1 MSALRILS
9 GAAIH
14 DGLSLLSERFLVL
27 QGDTVAAITD
37 DPPAGPREVLDGGT
51 ILPGF
56 VDLQVNGGG
65 GVMFNDAQTPEA
77 LATILTAHATTGT
90 RAILPTLISD
100 TADRTQA
107 AVEAVAAAIDTGAAG
122 IAGLHLEGPHL
133 DPRRKGAHAAQML
146 RPMTDADLSL
156 YLGAAERLANLM
168 ITLAPENATPEQIAA
183 LCGAGVRVS
192 LGHTAA
198 DYETCRS
205 LFDAGASLVTHLFNA
220 MGPLAARA
228 PGLVGAALDTD
239 GVAAGVIADGIHV
252 HPATLRAAVAAKR
265 GASGLFLVT
274 DAMAT
279 AGADIEGFVLNA
291 RQIRRGEGRLTLA
304 DGTLAGADL
313 DMPKAIRVM
322 TGEVG
327 LGLEQVIAMATGI
340 PAGLL
345 PAPGDHGR
353 LRPGRPAHAIHLSAD
368 LRTVTPL

>member
-1 MSALRILS
+1 MSALRILL

-14 DGLSLLSERFLVL
+14 DGLSLLPERFLVL
-27 QGDTVAAITD
+27 ERDIIVAITD
-37 DPPAGPREVLDGGT
+37 DPPAGPREDLGGGT

-65 GVMFNDAQTPEA
+65 GVMFNDAQTPEG
-77 LATILTAHATTGT
+77 LATILAAHATTGT

-100 TADRTQA
+100 TPERTRA
-107 AVEAVAAAIDTGAAG
+107 AIEAVAQTIDAGAAG
-122 IAGLHLEGPHL
+122 IVGVHLEGPHL
-133 DPRRKGAHAAQML
+133 DPRRKGAHAARML

-156 YLGAAERLANLM
+156 YLDAAERLPNLM
-168 ITLAPENATPEQIAA
+168 ITLAPENATPEQVAA
-183 LCGAGVRVS
+183 LSRAGVLVS

-205 LFDAGASLVTHLFNA
+205 MFDAGASLVTHLFNA
-220 MGPLAARA
+220 MGPLASRA
-228 PGLVGAALDTD
+228 PGLVGAALDTE

-252 HPATLRAAVAAKR
+252 HPANLRASLAAKR
-265 GASGLFLVT
+265 GAAGLFLVS

-279 AGADIEGFVLNA
+279 AGSEIEGFVLNG

-313 DMPKAIRVM
+313 DMPKALRVM
-322 TGEVG
+322 TREVG
-327 LGLEQVIAMATGI
+327 LGLEQAIAMAAGI

-345 PAPGDHGR
+345 RASGDHGR
-353 LRPGRPAHAIHLSAD
+353 LRPGRPAQAIHLSAD